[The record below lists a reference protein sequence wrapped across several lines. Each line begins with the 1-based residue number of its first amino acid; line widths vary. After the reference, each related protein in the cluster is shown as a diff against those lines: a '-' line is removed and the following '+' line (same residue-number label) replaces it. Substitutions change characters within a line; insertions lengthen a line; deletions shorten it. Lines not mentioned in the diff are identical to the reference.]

1 MLLVEVD
8 FSFLLIADK
17 RLALRSSAARR
28 IRNSQERE
36 DRPENDG
43 GVPRA
48 LGFPDRVLARFRL
61 VVSDGRHN
69 QVRAVDSNH
78 AGLDETRSW
87 VILLDGGVDTHD
99 RDDNA

>member
-1 MLLVEVD
+1 MLPVEVD

-43 GVPRA
+43 GGSRA
-48 LGFPDRVLARFRL
+48 LGLSDRVLARFRL
-61 VVSDGRHN
+61 VVSDRGHN
-69 QVRAVDSNH
+69 QICAVDGNH
-78 AGLDETRSW
+78 AGLDETGPR
-87 VILLDGGVDTHD
+87 VILLDDGVDT
-99 RDDNA
+99 RDGDGNA